1 MSAKMESN
9 QESILNALTS
19 RNATVQEQISQ
30 LVKSIKT
37 LNSSLIATN
46 NVVDTIKSSTED
58 EYAST
63 VKRAKHNIGE
73 FDYDEEMSDL

>member
-1 MSAKMESN
+1 MEFN

-30 LVKSIKT
+30 LVKSVKT

-46 NVVDTIKSSTED
+46 NIVDTIRSSTD
-58 EYAST
+58 DKYAPT
-63 VKRAKHNIGE
+63 AKRAKHKVGE